1 MKLTRGEKWFSGFNY
16 ILLSLTALAALYP
29 FLYVL
34 SASISSPEQV
44 VRGNVLLFPKDVT
57 FTAYRTVLA
66 EKGIWLGYANTIFYT
81 LFGTMVSLMLTILGA
96 YSLSKKRLFGVTVIN
111 FIIAFTMWINMSGAA
126 GMIPYY
132 LNLRDLGLLNSR
144 FGIIIAFAI
153 TTFNVFLL
161 RTFFTTVPDSLEE
174 AARVDGANDWGIMW
188 RIYIPLSVPALITV
202 GLFYAVGRWNAYFW
216 SMVLL
221 TDQSKIPLQ
230 VLLKKM
236 IVEMN
241 VNSMLDNGGPVDIA
255 KETIIYATI
264 IVAILPMVLVY
275 PYIQRFFVQGM
286 MVGSIKE

>member
-16 ILLSLTALAALYP
+16 VLLSLTAVAALYP

-44 VRGNVLLFPKDVT
+44 VKGNVLLFPKDVT

-66 EKGIWLGYANTIFYT
+66 ENGIWLGYANTIFYT
-81 LFGTMVSLMLTILGA
+81 LVGTMVSLMLTILGA
-96 YSLSKKRLFGVTVIN
+96 YSLSKKRLIGVTVIN

-161 RTFFTTVPDSLEE
+161 RTFFTSVPDSLEE
-174 AARVDGANDWGIMW
+174 AARVDGANDWGIMC

-216 SMVLL
+216 SMILL

-275 PYIQRFFVQGM
+275 PYIQKFFVQGI

>member
-16 ILLSLTALAALYP
+16 VLLSLTAVAALYP

-44 VRGNVLLFPKDVT
+44 VKGNVLLFPKDVT
-57 FTAYRTVLA
+57 FTAYRTVL
-66 EKGIWLGYANTIFYT
+66 EENGIWLGYANTIFYT

-96 YSLSKKRLFGVTVIN
+96 YSLSKKRLIGVTVIN

-161 RTFFTTVPDSLEE
+161 RTFFTSVPDSLEE

-216 SMVLL
+216 SMILL

-275 PYIQRFFVQGM
+275 PYIQKFFVQGI

>member
-16 ILLSLTALAALYP
+16 VLLSLTAVAALYP

-44 VRGNVLLFPKDVT
+44 VKGNVLLFPKDVT

-66 EKGIWLGYANTIFYT
+66 ENGIWLGYANTIFYT

-96 YSLSKKRLFGVTVIN
+96 YSLSKKRLIGVTVIN

-161 RTFFTTVPDSLEE
+161 RTFFTSVPDSLEE

-216 SMVLL
+216 SMILL

-236 IVEMN
+236 VVEMN

-275 PYIQRFFVQGM
+275 PYIQKFFVQGI

>member
-16 ILLSLTALAALYP
+16 VLLSLTALAALYP

-174 AARVDGANDWGIMW
+174 AARVDGANDWSIMW